1 MVFEKYFKDYLDGF
15 DQKRPEVWSY
25 KDGCLMTG
33 AQIMYEATGDKRYLK
48 SLLCFGD
55 KYVKEDGSVAGFHPE
70 EHNVDQLRC
79 GMTFFFLYEYTGN
92 EKYRKAMELFME
104 NLATFPR
111 TEEGSFWHKE
121 IYPYQVWLDGLYMAM
136 PFYLKYDTLYGGK
149 KHYKDIIDQ
158 FKRVRKYQ
166 FDEEKQLYY
175 HGYDEKRAMI
185 WADKETGLSPCFWLR
200 AEGWFLMALVD
211 CYEIMPEESYDHYR
225 YLGALYKEAL
235 QGILKYQD
243 PRTGLFYQL
252 IDRPELEGNYLETS
266 GSAMVAYSIL
276 KACRLG
282 LLQKEKY
289 FETGA
294 QILMALETEQLKVED
309 KEFHLHGI
317 CASAGLGPK
326 DERDGSVSYYLSEK
340 QIADNLH
347 GAAACL
353 LAYGEWLRNRLR

>member
-1 MVFEKYFKDYLDGF
+1 
-15 DQKRPEVWSY
+15 
-25 KDGCLMTG
+25 
-33 AQIMYEATGDKRYLK
+33 
-48 SLLCFGD
+48 
-55 KYVKEDGSVAGFHPE
+55 
-70 EHNVDQLRC
+70 
-79 GMTFFFLYEYTGN
+79 
-92 EKYRKAMELFME
+92 
-104 NLATFPR
+104 
-111 TEEGSFWHKE
+111 
-121 IYPYQVWLDGLYMAM
+121 
-136 PFYLKYDTLYGGK
+136 
-149 KHYKDIIDQ
+149 
-158 FKRVRKYQ
+158 
-166 FDEEKQLYY
+166 
-175 HGYDEKRAMI
+175 MI

-294 QILMALETEQLKVED
+294 QIQMCIRDRDKIPYYAGTAEYSCELELPQETKAANTPESPVRFIISDAWLQD
-309 KEFHLHGI
+309 
-317 CASAGLGPK
+317 CAELLVNGVSAGIKAWAPYQWEVPPEALK
-326 DERDGSVSYYLSEK
+326 LSL
-340 QIADNLH
+340 IH
-347 GAAACL
+347 I
-353 LAYGEWLRNRLR
+353 